1 MILAFDTSTKALS
14 VAIGH
19 RDGRLVDAVVVD
31 TGAYMHAERLLPTI
45 DALLRTNQTDRQ
57 TLTAVAFAAGPGSY
71 TGLRIGASTAKAI
84 AHAAGIPILPVDTCE
99 ALAAGAVRRGEATSG
114 TRVYAVIDARRMEV
128 FTAAFEVLPDGGLQR
143 LGATQAA
150 VLEGDGA
157 VSAVEA
163 FPGCADGPGC
173 WAGDGAPKLAELLAA
188 PDRMFVE
195 AAPEAQDVLA
205 IGARLWGAG
214 EVGDLAYCEPAYLKE
229 FAAAMPKNPLGLGR
243 LSRDRMPENLR
254 G

>member
-14 VAIGH
+14 VAIGP
-19 RDGRLVDAVVVD
+19 RGGEVVDEILLD

-45 DALLRTNQTDRQ
+45 DDLLRKNGIDRK
-57 TLTAVAFAAGPGSY
+57 TLSAVAFAVGPGSY

-99 ALAAGAVRRGEATSG
+99 ALAAGAVRRGEATAG
-114 TRVYAVIDARRMEV
+114 MRVYAVIDARRMEV
-128 FTAAFEVLPDGGLQR
+128 FTAGFDVLSDGGLRR

-157 VSAVEA
+157 VAAEQA
-163 FPGCADGPGC
+163 FPGCADGPAC
-173 WAGDGAPKLAELLAA
+173 WVGDGAPKLAELLAA
-188 PDRMFVE
+188 PDRVFVG
-195 AAPEAQDVLA
+195 AAPEARDVLA
-205 IGARLWGAG
+205 IGARQWEAG
-214 EVGDLAYCEPAYLKE
+214 DVGDLAYCEPSYLKE
-229 FAAAMPKNPLGLGR
+229 FAAALPKNPLGLGL

-254 G
+254 